1 MNRFCV
7 FALAVALMLETLA
20 CGGGSSTSTNT
31 QPPPTPGS
39 MAGAWDFTATGGAG
53 QPVAVEAVLTEDS
66 KGNLSASGT
75 VTATG
80 PAGSVSEIDV
90 FGPSLASASDI
101 AVDYLGNTC
110 GNDDGNRKVTG
121 TINSSNTVALTFDS
135 GGGFTVTINGT
146 LTPSANPPFSGTFS
160 VAAPGCKANG
170 SAGNITAVM
179 ASSLSGTYSGTNA
192 ADNAETI
199 TATVTDTNGT
209 LSANGNDSVL
219 GAFTLSGTTVGNAFS
234 GTLTF
239 PGNAGA
245 SGPVFGY
252 FDPQLGAKGSVLLTS
267 FQGGNAVS
275 CPSGVPI
282 DNGSCLIG
290 VLALQ

>member
-1 MNRFCV
+1 MKRFCV
-7 FALAVALMLETLA
+7 AAVAVALLLEMMA
-20 CGGGSSTSTNT
+20 CGGGSSNTNIT
-31 QPPPTPGS
+31 PPPTPGS
-39 MAGAWDFTATGGAG
+39 MAGAWDFTATGGLG
-53 QPVAVEAVLTEDS
+53 QPVAVEAILTEDS

-80 PAGSVSEIDV
+80 PAGSVSGIDV
-90 FGPSLASASDI
+90 FGSSLASASDI

-110 GNDDGNRKVTG
+110 ANDDGNRKITG
-121 TINSSNTVALTFDS
+121 TIDSSNAVNLTFDV
-135 GGGFTVTINGT
+135 GGSFTIAITGT
-146 LTPSANPPFSGTFS
+146 LAASANPPFSGTFS

-170 SAGNITAVM
+170 QSGNVTAVM
-179 ASSLSGTYSGTNA
+179 AGSLAGTYSGTNA

-199 TATVTDTNGT
+199 SATVTDTNGT
-209 LSANGNDSVL
+209 LSANGTDSVL
-219 GAFTLSGTTVGNAFS
+219 GAFTLSGTTVANAFS
-234 GTLTF
+234 ATLTF
-239 PGNAGA
+239 PTNPGA

-252 FDPQLGAKGSVLLTS
+252 FDPKLGAKGSVLLTS